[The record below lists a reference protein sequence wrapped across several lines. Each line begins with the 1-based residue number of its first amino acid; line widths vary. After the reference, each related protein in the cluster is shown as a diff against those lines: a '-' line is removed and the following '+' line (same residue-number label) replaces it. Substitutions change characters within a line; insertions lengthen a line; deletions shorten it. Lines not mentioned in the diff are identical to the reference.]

1 MVKLLCLASLLAA
14 PIAAEIVSVKLNKV
28 QRNFTETVDAIHSSK
43 ISLESK
49 LGGKGDVVIQ
59 DFQNAMYY
67 GEIEVGTPGQKINV
81 VWDTGSSNLWVPNT
95 RPWAATTWHNIY
107 DHKKSSTYAANGT
120 EFKIMYGSGPVAG
133 FYSSDTV
140 SFSGFKLDKYTFA
153 EINDYSGLGIA
164 YRVGKFDG
172 ILGLGFDSI
181 SVGHVPTVMSQLVA
195 SKQLDEPVFGF
206 FLGNSAVGEL
216 EIGGVDS
223 KHYTGDFTYVPLKS
237 ATYWEVE
244 LDGIKLGSD
253 SVSTTKKAI
262 VDSGTSLLA
271 GPTAEVN
278 AIAAKLGATSVGGK
292 AWGVNCSAEIPD
304 FTFTVGGKDWVL
316 KKEDLTLEQ
325 SGSTCILGL
334 QGIDIP
340 APNGPLWIMGDVFM
354 RKYYCKFDWAQKR
367 VGFAAAATETAT
379 VIV

>member
-1 MVKLLCLASLLAA
+1 MKLLCLASLLAT

-28 QRNFTETVDAIHSSK
+28 ERNFTETVNSIHSSR
-43 ISLESK
+43 ISLQSK
-49 LGGKGDVVIQ
+49 FGGTGDVVIQ

-95 RPWAATTWHNIY
+95 RPWLASTWHNIY
-107 DHKKSSTYAANGT
+107 EHKKSSTYAANGT

-133 FYSSDTV
+133 FFSADTV
-140 SFSGFKLDKYTFA
+140 SFSGFKLKDYTFA

-164 YRVGKFDG
+164 YRIGKFDG

-181 SVGHVPTVMSQLVA
+181 SVSHVPTVMSALIGT
-195 SKQLDEPVFGF
+195 KQLDEPVFGF
-206 FLGNSAVGEL
+206 FLGNHAVGEL
-216 EIGGVDS
+216 EFGGVDS

-244 LDGIKLGSD
+244 LDGVKLGSD
-253 SVSTTKKAI
+253 GMSSTKKAI
-262 VDSGTSLLA
+262 IDSGTSLLA

-278 AIAAKLGATSVGGK
+278 AIAAKLGATSVAGK
-292 AWGVNCSAEIPD
+292 AWAVDCSKALPD
-304 FTFTVGGKDWVL
+304 FIFTVGGKDWVL
-316 KKEDLTLEQ
+316 KKEDLILQQ
-325 SGSTCILGL
+325 SGSTCVLGL

-367 VGFAAAATETAT
+367 VGIAVAATFADT

>member
-1 MVKLLCLASLLAA
+1 MKLLCVASLLAA
-14 PIAAEIVSVKLNKV
+14 PAAAEIVSVKLNKV
-28 QRNFTETVDAIHSSK
+28 ERNFTETVDSIHATKFALQSK
-43 ISLESK
+43 F
-49 LGGKGDVVIQ
+49 GGTGDVVIQ
-59 DFQNAMYY
+59 DFANAMYY

-95 RPWAATTWHNIY
+95 RPWLATTWHNIY
-107 DHKKSSTYAANGT
+107 EHKKSSTYAANGT

-133 FYSSDTV
+133 FYSADTV
-140 SFSGFKLDKYTFA
+140 SFSSFKLNDFTFA

-181 SVGHVPTVMSQLVA
+181 SVGRVPTVMSALLA

-206 FLGNSAVGEL
+206 FLGNNAVGEL
-216 EIGGVDS
+216 EFGGVDS

-244 LDGIKLGSD
+244 LDGVKLGSD
-253 SVSTTKKAI
+253 SMSTTKKAI
-262 VDSGTSLLA
+262 IDSGTSLLA

-278 AIAAKLGATSVGGK
+278 AIAAKLGATSVAGGK
-292 AWGVNCSAEIPD
+292 AWGVNCSQELPD
-304 FTFTVGGKDWVL
+304 FIFTVGGKDWVL
-316 KKEDLTLEQ
+316 KKADLILQQ

-367 VGFAAAATETAT
+367 VGIATAASVSDT

>member
-14 PIAAEIVSVKLNKV
+14 PISAEIVSVKLNKV

-43 ISLESK
+43 ISLQSK
-49 LGGKGDVVIQ
+49 LGGTGDVVIQ

-140 SFSGFKLDKYTFA
+140 SFSGFKLDDYTFA

-181 SVGHVPTVMSQLVA
+181 SVGHVPTVMSELLA

-206 FLGNSAVGEL
+206 YLGNNAVGEL
-216 EIGGVDS
+216 EFGGVDS

-253 SVSTTKKAI
+253 SMSTTKKAI

-278 AIAAKLGATSVGGK
+278 AIAAKLGATSVAGK
-292 AWGVNCSAEIPD
+292 AWGVDCSKELPD

-316 KKEDLTLEQ
+316 KKEDLILQQ
-325 SGSTCILGL
+325 SGSTCVLGL

-367 VGFAAAATETAT
+367 VGFAVAAAAIDT